1 MTTAAFSTLP
11 LLPELLQ
18 SVEYLGYQQMTA
30 IQQQSLP
37 SMLAGKDILA
47 KAKTGSGKTAA
58 FALAL
63 LSKIDP
69 LSYQTQALVL
79 CPTRELAEQVSKE
92 IRALARFMANIK
104 LLTLC
109 GGSPII
115 HQINSLEQ
123 APHIVVGTP
132 GRVLDHLNRD
142 TLLVD
147 KLTVLVLD
155 EADRMLDM
163 GFEEDIHKIVKKT
176 PITRQSLLFSATYP
190 DAIQAMSQRI
200 LKTLVVVTVETEN
213 EANFIEQHFIE
224 VAYSDKT
231 VAVTKVLAH
240 YRPESTVVFCNTK
253 ADCNELTQHLHSKGF
268 DVLTL
273 HGDLEQRDREQ
284 VLLRF
289 ANKSCPVLVATDVA
303 ARGLDIKDLSAVI
316 NFELAYDPEVHI
328 HRIGRT
334 GRAGKQGLAFS
345 LCAPKEAPRIVAI
358 EDYQKIKAQWLDL
371 TELHTPVV
379 ASLKAAMVTL
389 CIEGGRKDKLRPTD
403 ILGALTGEGGLA
415 GAEVG
420 KIDIFDIRA
429 YVAVKKEVAPK
440 ALKRLQAGQIKGRRF
455 RVSKVV

>member
-1 MTTAAFSTLP
+1 MTIAAFSSLP

-18 SVEYLGYQQMTA
+18 SVESLGYQQMTA

-37 SMLAGKDILA
+37 AMLAGKDVLA

-58 FALAL
+58 FGLAL
-63 LSKIDP
+63 LNQIDP
-69 LSYQTQALVL
+69 VSYHTQALVL

-92 IRALARFMANIK
+92 IRALARFMPNIK

-109 GGSPII
+109 GGTAIG

-123 APHIVVGTP
+123 APHIVVGTT
-132 GRVLDHLNRD
+132 GRVLDHLHRN
-142 TLLVD
+142 TLALN
-147 KLTVLVLD
+147 KIKALVLD

-163 GFEEDIHKIVKKT
+163 GFEEDIHQIAKKT
-176 PITRQSLLFSATYP
+176 PTTRQSLLFSATYP

-200 LKTLVVVTVETEN
+200 LQTPVVIEVEAQHDSKHITQQ
-213 EANFIEQHFIE
+213 FIELSYQ
-224 VAYSDKT
+224 DKPA
-231 VAVTKVLAH
+231 AVIKLLAH
-240 YRPESTVVFCNTK
+240 YRPESTVIFCNTK
-253 ADCNELTQHLHSKGF
+253 ADCNDLTEFLDSKGF

-334 GRAGKQGLAFS
+334 GRAGNQGLAFS
-345 LCAPKEAPRIVAI
+345 LCAPKEASRVVAI
-358 EDYQKIKAQWLDL
+358 EDYQKIKVEWLDL
-371 TELHTPVV
+371 SLLANTTTAP
-379 ASLKAAMVTL
+379 LKASMTTL

-415 GAEVG
+415 GADVG

-429 YVAVKKEVAPK
+429 YVAIKNQFAHQ
-440 ALKRLQAGQIKGRRF
+440 ALKRLQSGQIKGRRF

>member
-1 MTTAAFSTLP
+1 MTTAAFSSLP
-11 LLPELLQ
+11 LLPALLQ
-18 SVEYLGYQQMTA
+18 SVESLAYSHMTA
-30 IQQQSLP
+30 IQQHSLP
-37 SMLAGKDILA
+37 AMLAGNDVLA

-63 LSKIDP
+63 LSQIDP
-69 LSYQTQALVL
+69 LVYKPQALVL

-92 IRALARFMANIK
+92 IRALARFMPNIK

-142 TLLVD
+142 TLYVD
-147 KLTVLVLD
+147 YLKVLVLD

-176 PITRQSLLFSATYP
+176 PPKRQSLLFSATYP

-200 LKTLVVVTVETEN
+200 LQTPVVVSVESEHDGDQ
-213 EANFIEQHFIE
+213 IEQHFIE
-224 VAYSDKT
+224 VAYSDKAL
-231 VAVTKVLAH
+231 AVMKLLVH
-240 YRPESTVVFCNTK
+240 YRSESTVIFCNTK
-253 ADCNELTQHLHSKGF
+253 ADCHELTEFLNSKGF

-289 ANKSCPVLVATDVA
+289 ANKSCPILVATDVA
-303 ARGLDIKDLSAVI
+303 ARGLDIKELSAVI
-316 NFELAYDPEVHI
+316 NFELAYDPEIHV

-334 GRAGKQGLAFS
+334 GRAGHQGLAFS
-345 LCAPKEAPRIVAI
+345 LCAPKEAPRVVAI
-358 EDYQKIKAQWLDL
+358 EDYQKIKVQWLDL
-371 TELHTPVV
+371 SELHTPVV
-379 ASLKAAMVTL
+379 GSLKATMVTI

-415 GAEVG
+415 GSDVG
-420 KIDIFDIRA
+420 KIDIFDVRA
-429 YVAVKKEVAPK
+429 YVAVKSHTAPK

-455 RVSKVV
+455 RVTKVV